1 MTGSRGPVR
10 RRELI
15 LILGGARG
23 GKSSFAQSLAHSMS
37 DSVTFI
43 APAEAGDEEM
53 RRRIEEHRRSRPPS
67 WQTIE
72 EPLHPASALANAPKA
87 DVVVLDCVTL
97 LVSNLLLAHE
107 GSAAEAE
114 QVVDAEIA
122 ALLRAYQ
129 DGGATFII
137 ASNEVGMGVVPPY
150 ALGRAY
156 RDLLGRANQCI
167 ARAADR
173 VYWMLA
179 GLPIEMKASGI
190 AEKWRETVVQDS

>member
-1 MTGSRGPVR
+1 MTGSSGPLSR
-10 RRELI
+10 KELI

-23 GKSSFAQSLAHSMS
+23 GKSSFAQSLAGGMS

-43 APAEAGDEEM
+43 ASAEAGDEEM

-67 WQTIE
+67 WRTIE
-72 EPLHPASALANAPKA
+72 EPLRPASALADAPKT

-107 GSAAEAE
+107 TSAVEAE
-114 QVVDAEIA
+114 QAVDAEIA
-122 ALLRAYQ
+122 ALLGAYR
-129 DGGATFII
+129 DGEATFI
-137 ASNEVGMGVVPPY
+137 AVSNEVGMGVVPPY
-150 ALGRAY
+150 ALGRVY
-156 RDLLGRANQCI
+156 RDLLGRVNQRI

-179 GLPIEMKASGI
+179 GLPIEVKASGI
-190 AEKWRETVVQDS
+190 AEKWGGNVVQDR